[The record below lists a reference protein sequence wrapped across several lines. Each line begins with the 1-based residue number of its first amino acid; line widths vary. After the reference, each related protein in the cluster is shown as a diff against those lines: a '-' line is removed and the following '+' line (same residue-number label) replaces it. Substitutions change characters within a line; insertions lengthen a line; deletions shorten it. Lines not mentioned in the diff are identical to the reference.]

1 MVSQWP
7 PPRQGQP
14 PHLPTI
20 TITRQ
25 AQRAAAS
32 WARTYP
38 RTVPLHALPPIPH
51 PRPSVRAAYPPALSR
66 LPPSSLVS
74 QRETPQRHA
83 PGIVVW
89 VLLVTIIGLG
99 GILLSGF
106 ALSQHAASVS
116 HMQTSIAPDTTLA
129 VPGTWDVPCPRS
141 IPAATGNS
149 ESVIGPPSIS
159 TTFID
164 SVLSYDHSPAQGLGQ
179 TLFDAST
186 RCGIDPVFTLAFFM
200 HESSFGTAG
209 EARSSLSPGNLRCIA
224 GFRCQDGY
232 AWFASWQ
239 DGFTVY
245 CRLLRNLYVDAWGL
259 VTIEQIIPTYAP
271 SGDHNDVTAY
281 EAALTHAVAVWRAGQ
296 IVV

>member
-38 RTVPLHALPPIPH
+38 RTVPLHALPPIPR
-51 PRPSVRAAYPPALSR
+51 PRPSVRAATHLRFPGCRRPLWFR
-66 LPPSSLVS
+66 NGKHL
-74 QRETPQRHA
+74 QRHA

-89 VLLVTIIGLG
+89 VLLVTIFGLG
-99 GILLSGF
+99 GNLLSGF

-141 IPAATGNS
+141 IPAATGNA
-149 ESVIGPPSIS
+149 ESVIGSPSIS
-159 TTFID
+159 TTFIN
-164 SVLSYDHSPAQGLGQ
+164 SVLS
-179 TLFDAST
+179 
-186 RCGIDPVFTLAFFM
+186 
-200 HESSFGTAG
+200 
-209 EARSSLSPGNLRCIA
+209 
-224 GFRCQDGY
+224 
-232 AWFASWQ
+232 
-239 DGFTVY
+239 
-245 CRLLRNLYVDAWGL
+245 
-259 VTIEQIIPTYAP
+259 
-271 SGDHNDVTAY
+271 
-281 EAALTHAVAVWRAGQ
+281 
-296 IVV
+296 

>member
-14 PHLPTI
+14 PHLP

-38 RTVPLHALPPIPH
+38 RTVPPHALPAV
-51 PRPSVRAAYPPALSR
+51 PRLRPPVRAAYPPALSR

-89 VLLVTIIGLG
+89 VLLVAIIGLG
-99 GILLSGF
+99 GILLSGL
-106 ALSQHAASVS
+106 ALSRHAAGVP
-116 HMQTSIAPDTTLA
+116 QVLTSIATDTTLA
-129 VPGTWDVPCPRS
+129 VPGTWDVSCPHS
-141 IPAATGNS
+141 VPATTGNP

-159 TTFID
+159 ATFIN
-164 SVLSYDHSPAQGLGQ
+164 SVLSYNHSPAQGLGQ
-179 TLFDAST
+179 ALFGAST

-232 AWFASWQ
+232 AWFASWR

-245 CRLLRNLYVDAWGL
+245 CRLIRNLYVDAWGL
-259 VTIEQIIPTYAP
+259 VTIYQIIPRYAP
-271 SGDHNDVTAY
+271 PSDNNNDSAY
-281 EAALTHAVAVWRAGQ
+281 INALKGAVDTWRAGQ
-296 IVV
+296 IAVS